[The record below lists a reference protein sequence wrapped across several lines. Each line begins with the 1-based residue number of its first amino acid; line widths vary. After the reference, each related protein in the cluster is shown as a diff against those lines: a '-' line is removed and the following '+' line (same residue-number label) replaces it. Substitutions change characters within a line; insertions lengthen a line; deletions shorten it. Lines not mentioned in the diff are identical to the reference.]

1 MSRLLPRAA
10 AGDHL
15 VVHLLYLGG
24 RRYRSSKPAKSQCA
38 AALVWIPLVIAIRA
52 NVSQSV
58 NTVSSRQW
66 R

>member
-24 RRYRSSKPAKSQCA
+24 RRYRSSKPAKSQRA
-38 AALVWIPLVIAIRA
+38 AALVWMSAGDRHSRERIA
-52 NVSQSV
+52 VC
-58 NTVSSRQW
+58 
-66 R
+66 